1 MGTNDFKNIWKSQID
16 KNIQQYSTEEL
27 NDLVIKTAKKSM
39 KAIQPNLALRII
51 VAAVVIYLIWSIA
64 TKDYSMEMNILYS
77 AALIILIVSFLFK
90 ERSAHKLNKQNP
102 DMSVKDWLRYRIEK
116 IEKSRKYK
124 SKYDF
129 LIYGG
134 ALLLGYVFYIVFQ
147 ILRDIQF
154 NWISVMIFIILFIYV
169 VAIRY
174 VQIKSYNKTLDGLR
188 ELYRQF
194 EE

>member
-1 MGTNDFKNIWKSQID
+1 METNDFKNIWKSQID

-27 NDLVIKTAKKSM
+27 NDLAIKTAKKSM

-147 ILRDIQF
+147 ILRNVQF
-154 NWISVMIFIILFIYV
+154 NWISVMIFIILFIYI

-174 VQIKSYNKTLDGLR
+174 VQIRNYNKTLDGLR

>member
-1 MGTNDFKNIWKSQID
+1 METNDFKNIWKSQID

-51 VAAVVIYLIWSIA
+51 VAAVVIYLIWSIV
-64 TKDYSMEMNILYS
+64 TKDYSVEMNILYS

-147 ILRDIQF
+147 ILRNVQF

-174 VQIKSYNKTLDGLR
+174 IQIKSYNKTLDGLR